1 MARRIKITITTA
13 SNLVVVQ
20 DYETVTG
27 QIYQMKAGG
36 FGEYTMAQYANV
48 DLTNAAA
55 MIALIHSDGTT
66 FQAVA
71 IESIESVTINGVAA
85 TITNLSLVRDAVSP
99 YFFNVGG
106 GGEFAF
112 YTEVT
117 LTSAILLNQ
126 LGPAPGYMFMPAIA
140 GHYYDFKINWE
151 YTRGTASYST
161 GASAISFGM
170 LDGVVPRQCAAI
182 SGLNLSFASD
192 RVCPNIRP
200 QMISTAFNS
209 FPIGSALYIGLAS
222 NLNATLGD
230 GSVLLKIW
238 YNTIAA
244 S

>member
-1 MARRIKITITTA
+1 MARRIKITIETGP
-13 SNLVVVQ
+13 SLVVVQ
-20 DYETVTG
+20 DYETATG

-48 DLTNAAA
+48 HLTNSEA

-71 IESIESVTINGVAA
+71 IESIESVTINGVAT
-85 TITNLSLVRDAVSP
+85 TITNLSLVRDAVAP
-99 YFFNVGG
+99 YFFSVGS
-106 GGEFAF
+106 GEFAF

-126 LGPAPGYMFMPAIA
+126 FAPPPGYMFMPGVA

-161 GASAISFGM
+161 GASSISFDM
-170 LDGVVPRQCAAI
+170 LDVVTARQCAVI
-182 SGLNLSFASD
+182 SGLNLSYASD

-209 FPIGSALYIGLAS
+209 FPIGSGLYLRLA
-222 NLNATLGD
+222 NNTNPTLGD
-230 GSVLLKIW
+230 GTVLLKIW
-238 YNTIAA
+238 YNLIKPF
-244 S
+244 